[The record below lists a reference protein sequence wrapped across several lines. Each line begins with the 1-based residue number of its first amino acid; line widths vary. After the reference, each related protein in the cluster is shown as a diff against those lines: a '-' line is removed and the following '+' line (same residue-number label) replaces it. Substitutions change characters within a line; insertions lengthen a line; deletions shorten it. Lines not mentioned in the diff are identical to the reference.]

1 MVQILTGG
9 PGSGKTKV
17 LVQLV
22 NAAAGSSKGN
32 VICVEKKRK
41 LVHEVTNRARLIATD
56 DYAIAGFDAF
66 YGLLAGICASDHDIT
81 DIFVDATLRIG
92 SRDAVELLG
101 FLQKVSKLSQA
112 SDTAFTFTISAGDA
126 ALPAEIFGVAKKIA
140 A

>member
-9 PGSGKTKV
+9 PGSGKTKA

-22 NAAAGSSKGN
+22 HAAVEQSAGN

-66 YGLLAGICASDHDIT
+66 YGFLAGVCASNHDIT

-92 SRDAVELLG
+92 SRDAAELLV
-101 FLQKVSKLSQA
+101 FLQKVSKLAEA
-112 SDTAFTFTISAGDA
+112 SDTAFTFTVSAGEA
-126 ALPAEIFGVAKKIA
+126 ALPTQIFDVVKKVS
-140 A
+140 

>member
-1 MVQILTGG
+1 MLQILTGG
-9 PGSGKTKV
+9 PGSGKTKA

-22 NAAAGSSKGN
+22 NNVANNSKGN

-92 SRDAVELLG
+92 SRDANELLV
-101 FLQKVSKLSQA
+101 FLQKVAKLA
-112 SDTAFTFTISAGDA
+112 SDSGTAFTFTISADDA
-126 ALPAEIFGVAKKIA
+126 GLPAEIFNVAKKLT
-140 A
+140 